1 MGLLSLKMS
10 LRGKITPFGRAS
22 PVSRDYDPG
31 ISALTFDNLGEAA
44 DLERGLMAPD
54 AAVGRHPSVTVALPR
69 LLDELDMLGLRAT
82 FFVEGWNADVY
93 PEALQGI
100 AARGHE
106 VGLHGWRHEA
116 WAELP
121 PDQEAELLL
130 RGRDGLAALGIDV
143 HAFRPPG
150 GVPTPVTAG
159 LLDALGFTWWSPV
172 AGSAA
177 EDDRPPEAVPFRWEH
192 VDAYHVLETFEG
204 RRGGPRRT
212 PDEAAALLSAAPRD
226 AVLVLHPFLM
236 ADDDGWAAARRVLAH
251 VATTQRSPA

>member
-106 VGLHGWRHEA
+106 VGLHGWRHEP
-116 WAELP
+116 WAELDP
-121 PDQEAELLL
+121 GRERELLERGVLALDRLGL
-130 RGRDGLAALGIDV
+130 RPV
-143 HAFRPPG
+143 SFRPPG
-150 GVPTPVTAG
+150 GDLTPASLG
-159 LLDALGFTWWSPV
+159 LLRELGFEYVSP
-172 AGSAA
+172 AGEEVLSK
-177 EDDRPPEAVPFRWEH
+177 DGITVIPFRWEL
-192 VDAYHVLETFEG
+192 VDAWYYLPTFD
-204 RRGGPRRT
+204 GPPEPSALR
-212 PDEAAALLSAAPRD
+212 AAVMDALDGD
-226 AVLVLHPFLM
+226 AGPVTLIFHPFLL
-236 ADDDGWAAARRVLAH
+236 DTDERFEVLLEAIAH
-251 VATTQRSPA
+251 